1 MTVQTIP
8 AIEDMTG
15 TQRVELMEALWKVMR
30 RSQEEVEPPDWHRK
44 VLEER
49 ERALA
54 NGEIEFMD
62 WEDAKVYIR
71 ERTIGRAK

>member
-8 AIEDMTG
+8 AIEEMTG

-30 RSQEEVEPPDWHRK
+30 RSPQEVEPPDWHRK

-49 ERALA
+49 EHALA
-54 NGEIEFMD
+54 SGEIEFMD
-62 WEDAKVYIR
+62 WEEAKAYIR
-71 ERTIGRAK
+71 ERTIDRVK

>member
-15 TQRVELMEALWKVMR
+15 TQRVELMEELWRAMSKR
-30 RSQEEVEPPDWHRK
+30 PEEVEPTDWHRE

-54 NGEIEFMD
+54 AGEIEFMD

-71 ERTIGRAK
+71 ERTIDRLK